1 MANKFRTPLAPEP
14 QPQQAEEPAMAAPA
28 TEPANEKE
36 STPHKD
42 TESTHEEGKKKERRS
57 FGQWMKYIFQGDIL
71 KSEWFMKQRKL
82 LFLSFAFCIVL
93 IFIRYKIESLQKEKN
108 ATEERINYLREERV
122 QMQKEYQES
131 IKISRIAKV
140 LDSAQV
146 GLISGPPYE
155 IVND

>member
-1 MANKFRTPLAPEP
+1 
-14 QPQQAEEPAMAAPA
+14 MAAPA
-28 TEPANEKE
+28 TEPATEKE
-36 STPHKD
+36 STPHNN
-42 TESTHEEGKKKERRS
+42 TESTHNEGNKKERRS

-71 KSEWFMKQRKL
+71 KSDWFVQQRKL
-82 LFLSFAFCIVL
+82 LFLILGFCIIL
-93 IFIRYKIESLQKEKN
+93 IFIRYKIEGLQKEKN

-155 IVND
+155 ITKD

>member
-1 MANKFRTPLAPEP
+1 MANKFRTPPTPEP
-14 QPQQAEEPAMAAPA
+14 QPQPAEEPAMAAPA
-28 TEPANEKE
+28 TEPATEKE
-36 STPHKD
+36 STPHNN
-42 TESTHEEGKKKERRS
+42 TESTHNEGNKKERRS

-71 KSEWFMKQRKL
+71 KSDWFVQQRKL
-82 LFLSFAFCIVL
+82 LFLILGFCIIL
-93 IFIRYKIESLQKEKN
+93 IFIRYKIEGLQKEKN

-155 IVND
+155 ITKD